1 MAFET
6 INRMV
11 NIILGEI
18 LDKSEDGVSDALL
31 VSAIEEYINE
41 KSLVEKWTCSGFDDN
56 LLDCWLNAY
65 LAPVKDLNYTEA
77 CNWFINRH
85 IHRQVEEAMA
95 AFDNLNTGNKN
106 LTADQVGKM
115 YFDLRNLIAP
125 LIPHPEYDLY
135 VEQVTKRAQCSV
147 DRYLNRLKC

>member
-1 MAFET
+1 MNKT

-11 NIILGEI
+11 NIILDEI
-18 LDKSEDGVSDALL
+18 TTKSEDGTYNELL
-31 VSAIEEYINE
+31 VSAIKEYIDE
-41 KSLVEKWTCSGFDDN
+41 KSLVEKWIDSGFDDN
-56 LLDCWLNAY
+56 LLSCWLNAY
-65 LAPVKDLNYTEA
+65 LAPITDLNYTEA
-77 CNWFINRH
+77 YNWFINRH
-85 IHRQVEEAMA
+85 IHRQVEEVMA
-95 AFDNLNTGNKN
+95 AFDNLNKGDKN